1 MDTSDASS
9 SDSEDDD
16 KPTLS
21 DSAQSSA
28 SRSESLCLTTFFF
41 LVDIDR
47 PMIAFV
53 NRSLPFSLTVV
64 VFLLLIVYGAY
75 LVSIQVVLGFTVVL
89 IPILSVPSH
98 LPSPSAVGLFTCGVL
113 VVGAVFPVRVVA
125 DRLVEVEREY
135 NPAAVA

>member
-1 MDTSDASS
+1 
-9 SDSEDDD
+9 
-16 KPTLS
+16 
-21 DSAQSSA
+21 
-28 SRSESLCLTTFFF
+28 
-41 LVDIDR
+41 
-47 PMIAFV
+47 MIAFV